1 MNAETLGKKG
11 LRQEEILFSIVSQEK
26 KPTHHGD
33 LQLLSIFFVFL
44 VKPFEYI
51 SGNKALTLRLGVSHS
66 FSCLTFESL
75 LWRKWH
81 HRLPTQLC
89 NAYKVLTEN
98 EKTSNITFNIWVE
111 KFAYISLWLE
121 SSKQV

>member
-26 KPTHHGD
+26 KTNPPRWPAAAVY
-33 LQLLSIFFVFL
+33 FFVFL

-89 NAYKVLTEN
+89 NAYKCWQKIK
-98 EKTSNITFNIWVE
+98 KTSNITFNIWVE